1 MGTEIERKFLLLP
14 GRWQPTG
21 DGARLRQ
28 GYLSTEGA
36 TVRVR
41 SDGARGWLTIK
52 GPRTGISRGEFEYEI
67 PLADA
72 HQLLDTLCR
81 RPLIEKVRHTF
92 DHAGHT
98 WEVDV
103 FEGENAGLVV
113 AEIELEREDET
124 FARPDWLGEEVSE
137 DARYTNSRLG
147 QNPYQTWSR

>member
-1 MGTEIERKFLLLP
+1 MPTEIERKFLLLP
-14 GRWQPTG
+14 GRWQPPAHGT
-21 DGARLRQ
+21 RLRQ
-28 GYLSTEGA
+28 GYLCTEGV

-41 SDGARGWLTIK
+41 RDDTRGWLTVK

-67 PLADA
+67 PLAEAD
-72 HQLLDTLCR
+72 QMLDTLCL

-113 AEIELEREDET
+113 AEIELEREDEP

-137 DARYTNSRLG
+137 DRRYTNSSLCR
-147 QNPYQTWSR
+147 NPFREWA